1 MENRIATVINVNG
14 VNEIVTTT
22 EEHAQELINDIMANN
37 RKGVNLF
44 VDNCEKLAELR
55 ATKGYLLLG
64 YNSFYT
70 DKDGKDSVVKY
81 VLGDEISNGDT
92 EAKNMCL
99 LATTFGKKQYDDEGN
114 SLDRWV
120 IDERTK
126 NIISYMS
133 KGVLFELP
141 ALKECEETAQDIET
155 LMYEVFGVEF
165 NEDGCPIQKL
175 PTVRAI
181 REVKALER
189 QFKLPYNE
197 AQEAKAQL
205 EAQAHEVAE
214 DVAQRETEEP
224 TEATEEPTEA
234 TEEPTEAQ
242 TMYEA
247 LEEVETASQYA
258 ERTLIDVTL
267 KQAKQLLKVGY
278 AVTLFNPETGE
289 TMHLNIIE

>member
-99 LATTFGKKQYDDEGN
+99 LATTFGKKQYDDNGN
-114 SLDRWV
+114 SLDKWV

-133 KGVLFELP
+133 KGILFELP
-141 ALKECEETAQDIET
+141 ALKECEETSQDIET

-189 QFKLPYNE
+189 QFKLPYFE
-197 AQEAKAQL
+197 AQEAKAKL
-205 EAQAHEVAE
+205 ESEAKAVAE
-214 DVAQRETEEP
+214 AKQSETAESTGETAEP
-224 TEATEEPTEA
+224 TEDGEPTGEPTGEATETAEPTETA
-234 TEEPTEAQ
+234 KPTE
-242 TMYEA
+242 
-247 LEEVETASQYA
+247 V
-258 ERTLIDVTL
+258 RTVSL
-267 KQAKQLLKVGY
+267 KEAKQLLKTGY
-278 AVTLFNPETGE
+278 RVTLRNMETGE
-289 TMHLNIIE
+289 ELVLVIE

>member
-155 LMYEVFGVEF
+155 LMHEVFGVEF

-205 EAQAHEVAE
+205 EAQAHAVAE
-214 DVAQRETEEP
+214 EVAQRDTEP
-224 TEATEEPTEA
+224 TEATEEPIEDTEA
-234 TEEPTEAQ
+234 TEEPIEETEA
-242 TMYEA
+242 TEEPIEDTEPTEVLEISLKEA
-247 LEEVETASQYA
+247 KQM
-258 ERTLIDVTL
+258 L
-267 KQAKQLLKVGY
+267 KQGVKFAIVSEHGIATVYEIK
-278 AVTLFNPETGE
+278 
-289 TMHLNIIE
+289 

>member
-1 MENRIATVINVNG
+1 MTVMEING
-14 VNEIVTTT
+14 VREIITTT

-64 YNSFYT
+64 YKSFYT
-70 DKDGKDSVVKY
+70 DKDNEDSVVKY
-81 VLGDEISNGDT
+81 VLGDDISNGDT

-99 LATTFGKKQYDDEGN
+99 LATTFGKKQYTEDGK
-114 SLDRWV
+114 SLDKWV
-120 IDERTK
+120 IDERSK
-126 NIISYMS
+126 AIISYMS
-133 KGVLFELP
+133 KGLMFELP
-141 ALKECEETAQDIET
+141 ALKECDETAQDIET
-155 LMYEVFGVEF
+155 LMGDLFGIEF

-197 AQEAKAQL
+197 ALEAKAQL
-205 EAQAHEVAE
+205 EAQAQELAQSKADGEPQTTQE
-214 DVAQRETEEP
+214 DD
-224 TEATEEPTEA
+224 
-234 TEEPTEAQ
+234 
-242 TMYEA
+242 
-247 LEEVETASQYA
+247 ETASQYA

-278 AVTLFNPETGE
+278 VVTLYNPETRE
-289 TMHLNIIE
+289 TMDLNIIE

>member
-99 LATTFGKKQYDDEGN
+99 LATTFGKKQYDDNGN
-114 SLDRWV
+114 SLDKWV

-189 QFKLPYNE
+189 QFKLPYLE
-197 AQEAKAQL
+197 AQEAKAKL
-205 EAQAHEVAE
+205 EAEAHAVAE
-214 DVAQRETEEP
+214 DIAQRDTEDTEP
-224 TEATEEPTEA
+224 TEDTESTGTEDTEPTGTEDTEDTEPTGTEDTEPTEIL
-234 TEEPTEAQ
+234 ELSLKEAKQ
-242 TMYEA
+242 M
-247 LEEVETASQYA
+247 
-258 ERTLIDVTL
+258 L
-267 KQAKQLLKVGY
+267 KQGVKFAIVSDFGIATVYEIK
-278 AVTLFNPETGE
+278 
-289 TMHLNIIE
+289 

>member
-22 EEHAQELINDIMANN
+22 EEHAQELMNDIMTNN

-70 DKDGKDSVVKY
+70 DKDDKDSVVKY

-99 LATTFGKKQYDDEGN
+99 LATTFGKKQYDDNGN

-205 EAQAHEVAE
+205 EAEAKALAEAKQSEVSTEPTEDGEPTGETAE
-214 DVAQRETEEP
+214 DGEPTGETSQAEEP
-224 TEATEEPTEA
+224 TEEIMEIPSI
-234 TEEPTEAQ
+234 
-242 TMYEA
+242 A
-247 LEEVETASQYA
+247 LKE
-258 ERTLIDVTL
+258 
-267 KQAKQLLKVGY
+267 AKQLLKSGY
-278 AVTLFNPETGE
+278 HVKLMNMETGE
-289 TMHLNIIE
+289 ESEFIIK

>member
-99 LATTFGKKQYDDEGN
+99 LATTFGKKQYDDNGN
-114 SLDRWV
+114 SLDKWV

-189 QFKLPYNE
+189 QFKLPYLE
-197 AQEAKAQL
+197 AQEAKAKL
-205 EAQAHEVAE
+205 EAEAHAVAE
-214 DVAQRETEEP
+214 DIAQRDTEDTEP
-224 TEATEEPTEA
+224 TEDTESTGTEDTEPTEIL
-234 TEEPTEAQ
+234 ELSLKEAKQ
-242 TMYEA
+242 M
-247 LEEVETASQYA
+247 
-258 ERTLIDVTL
+258 L
-267 KQAKQLLKVGY
+267 KQGVKFAIVSDFGIATVYEIK
-278 AVTLFNPETGE
+278 
-289 TMHLNIIE
+289 

>member
-99 LATTFGKKQYDDEGN
+99 LATTFGKKQYDDNGN

-165 NEDGCPIQKL
+165 NEHGCPIQKL

-189 QFKLPYNE
+189 QFKLPYLE

-205 EAQAHEVAE
+205 EAEAKALAE
-214 DVAQRETEEP
+214 AKQSEEGTEEP
-224 TEATEEPTEA
+224 QETTDGTEEP
-234 TEEPTEAQ
+234 Q
-242 TMYEA
+242 TMEEA

>member
-99 LATTFGKKQYDDEGN
+99 LATTFGKKQYDDNGN
-114 SLDRWV
+114 SLDKWV

-133 KGVLFELP
+133 QGVLFELP

-189 QFKLPYNE
+189 QFKLPYLE
-197 AQEAKAQL
+197 AQEAKAKL
-205 EAQAHEVAE
+205 E
-214 DVAQRETEEP
+214 T
-224 TEATEEPTEA
+224 
-234 TEEPTEAQ
+234 
-242 TMYEA
+242 
-247 LEEVETASQYA
+247 
-258 ERTLIDVTL
+258 
-267 KQAKQLLKVGY
+267 
-278 AVTLFNPETGE
+278 
-289 TMHLNIIE
+289 